1 MNLLSPRLPRACLF
15 VVVLLSSAG
24 HAAESG
30 APLTLQRAIAAALQ
44 GDPRLQTFPFQ
55 FRAADARAV
64 QAALR
69 PAPEFSFDLE
79 NVAGSGEAAGTDAAE
94 ATFAL
99 SQVIELGNKRDA
111 RIGAAQASRS
121 VLAIEH
127 DALQIDVLAEVTRRF
142 ITVAERE
149 QQLTLA
155 RSAVDLAEK
164 VVAATERRVDAAKAP
179 HAEEDRAR
187 IALDRTRLEERG
199 ALVALDTAR
208 RQLAATWGES
218 QASID
223 GQPFGAVQADLFAT
237 PPAGD
242 FSTLIT
248 SLAANPEFLRFASEA
263 RLRDAELRLA
273 QSQRK
278 PDVTLSAG
286 LRHLEAADDQAFV
299 VSMSMPLFSERRS
312 SGVVAE
318 AQANRE
324 RVDADRRVAE
334 VTVQAT
340 LYELHQQLSRSI
352 EDVRALKDDIR
363 PRSAEALSE
372 TQRAYERGRYSYLEL
387 VDAQR
392 EYLAVQAALI
402 AAAANAHLLRV
413 EIERLTNSPVIST
426 TL

>member
-1 MNLLSPRLPRACLF
+1 
-15 VVVLLSSAG
+15 
-24 HAAESG
+24 
-30 APLTLQRAIAAALQ
+30 
-44 GDPRLQTFPFQ
+44 
-55 FRAADARAV
+55 V

-413 EIERLTNSPVIST
+413 EIERLTNSPVSST